1 MNENKIQTE
10 FESFYYNIIQH
21 TQHLIQNE
29 KDKLKSKIWP
39 TCENY
44 YRNKIHYQYKEIIKK
59 LSNNKDIII
68 LRQDKGHGVIVLNRT
83 RYIEKCSNILTSDQ
97 FKVFENVHKK
107 TLESKVQK
115 GFRKIKHFVDEKL

>member
-44 YRNKIHYQYKEIIKK
+44 YRNKVHYQYKEIIKK

-83 RYIEKCSNILTSDQ
+83 RYI
-97 FKVFENVHKK
+97 
-107 TLESKVQK
+107 
-115 GFRKIKHFVDEKL
+115 